1 MTSGHAE
8 PLPPSQRA
16 DLLDALRGFAL
27 FGVLASNMVGFSG
40 SLNEHVD
47 PSTAA
52 TLTEFGLDWL
62 MHGKFYSIF
71 SLLFGIG
78 FALQLG
84 RLEARGEGAARYMR
98 RLAILFGFGLLH
110 IVLLWKG
117 DILALYALMGFVLLL
132 FRGVSDRLLLRW
144 AVILTLAPILWRLA
158 MLGTSFEPRKPF
170 HDVARAIFAALGV
183 AGPNGL
189 TGPVS
194 TGPDYIDHLKV
205 GLGGPFQRAGGLLQE
220 LRPARVLAMF
230 MVGLWIGRHALY
242 AKLDEIVPLLRKALG
257 WGLIIGLP
265 ASAAMAWIIQHAPDG
280 KRELWD
286 VWEATAY
293 SFGVPTLALGYTAGF
308 ALLWRGAARR
318 LLTWFAPAG
327 RMALTNYLTQTLIQS
342 VLFMGWGLGFYG
354 QMSIVWVPLLS
365 IAIFAA
371 QVALSK
377 FWLARFRFGPFEWL
391 WRSLT
396 YGARQPMKRVPLG
409 APAAA

>member
-1 MTSGHAE
+1 MPTLAHAA
-8 PLPPSQRA
+8 PLPPGERA

-47 PSTAA
+47 LSTAA

-84 RLEARGEGAARYMR
+84 RLEARGEGVGRYMR
-98 RLAILFGFGLLH
+98 RLAILLGFGVLH

-117 DILALYALMGFVLLL
+117 DILALYAAMGFVLLL
-132 FRGVSDRLLLRW
+132 FRGVEDRTLLRW
-144 AVILTLAPILWRLA
+144 AVVLALAPILWRLA
-158 MLGTSFEPRKPF
+158 MLWTSFEPRKPL
-170 HDVARAIFAALGV
+170 HDVARAIFAAMGV

-189 TGPVS
+189 TGAVS
-194 TGPDYIDHLKV
+194 TGPDYVEHLKI
-205 GLGGPFQRAGGLLQE
+205 GIGGPFQRAGALLQE

-242 AKLDEIVPLLRKALG
+242 AHLDDNAPLLRKALV
-257 WGLIIGLP
+257 WGVVVGFP
-265 ASAAMAWIIQHAPDG
+265 ASAAMAWLIQHAPDG
-280 KRELWD
+280 KRELWN

-293 SFGVPTLALGYTAGF
+293 SFGVPTLALGYAAGF

-318 LLTWFAPAG
+318 WLTWFAPAG
-327 RMALTNYLTQTLIQS
+327 RMALTNYLTQTLIQAI
-342 VLFMGWGLGFYG
+342 LFMGWGLGLYG
-354 QMSIVWVPLLS
+354 RMSIVWVPLASL
-365 IAIFAA
+365 AIFAA
-371 QVALSK
+371 QVGLSRM
-377 FWLARFRFGPFEWL
+377 WLARFRFGPFEWL

-396 YGARQPMKRVPLG
+396 YGHSQPLRR
-409 APAAA
+409 ANATA